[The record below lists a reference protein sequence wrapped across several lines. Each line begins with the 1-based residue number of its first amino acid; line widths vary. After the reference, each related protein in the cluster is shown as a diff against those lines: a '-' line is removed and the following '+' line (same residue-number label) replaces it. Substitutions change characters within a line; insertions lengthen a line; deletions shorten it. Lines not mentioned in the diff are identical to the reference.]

1 MWFSSTLRTLALILF
16 ALVATCPALAAS
28 KYSLCI
34 GIDRYPVSPL
44 TACVNDANAWQRFFA
59 ANGFTPEP
67 LLIDRAAT
75 HDGIQR
81 AILTVLRKAAP
92 GDIVAVQIS
101 CHGTLIPGFNP
112 RESIGQDEA
121 IVPFDMDNVIIDD
134 ELGDWIDQAAPGV
147 EIYFFMDT
155 CHSGSGTRVAPPP
168 PPTTRSLDPTRRSR
182 FIPATQAMITNA
194 HNRQRRRSTSR
205 AVELDPKMREI
216 LFAAC
221 TASQTSEE
229 NGGNG
234 VFTRAALSVL
244 QSGFAGSN
252 NAFIQRVVAA
262 MGPTES
268 PQEPELSCSES
279 NVNRSLFSIG
289 AGGSPPTVTTPPVN
303 GATPIA
309 TISTY
314 DQLLSEL
321 NIISGRKRPQRSPVP
336 PTDFDDLIQ
345 YLNDSIQDLKDISEG
360 K

>member
-1 MWFSSTLRTLALILF
+1 MWFSSTLRTVVLLM
-16 ALVATCPALAAS
+16 LVSVVTGPALAAN
-28 KYSLCI
+28 KYALCI
-34 GIDRYPVSPL
+34 GIDQYPVSPL
-44 TACVNDANAWQRFFA
+44 TACVNDANAWQRFFS

-67 LLIDRAAT
+67 LLINRAAT

-81 AILTVLRKAAP
+81 AILTVLRKAVP

-112 RESIGQDEA
+112 AESIGQDEA

-134 ELGDWIDQAAPGV
+134 EIGNWIDQATPGV

-168 PPTTRSLDPTRRSR
+168 STRSLDPTRRSR

-194 HNRQRRRSTSR
+194 HNRKRQRSASR
-205 AVELDPKMREI
+205 AVALDPKLREI

-244 QSGFAGSN
+244 QSGFVGSN
-252 NAFIQRVVAA
+252 NAFIQRVGAA

-268 PQEPELSCSES
+268 AQDPELSCSEA
-279 NVNRSLFSIG
+279 NVNRPLFAIG
-289 AGGSPPTVTTPPVN
+289 AGGSTPIATTPSVN
-303 GATPIA
+303 AATPIS

-321 NIISGRKRPQRSPVP
+321 NIISGRKRPRRSTVP
-336 PTDFDDLIQ
+336 PTDFDEFIQ
-345 YLNDSIQDLKDISEG
+345 YLDDSIQDLKDISHG